1 MLTINKC
8 YTGFILLMSIA
19 QSKRKLIA
27 ATALFIAVGSLT
39 GAIVTGGATTI
50 TFAQTGGQDG
60 GGGATTGGGAGQQGG
75 QQGRIVQQ
83 GTVTSGPFPLP
94 GPDFEEDQGAEI
106 LPLMQNNVYSGVLT
120 YTASEAVS
128 VAILNVQQDL
138 NETQQAILNGTEDGE
153 FGTLTTSQ
161 LDNQTSVALTV
172 LPAAASGSIPFTG
185 NGIWLHTDGTL
196 FAASYAVSA
205 QTLQPE
211 TVNEISN
218 ATLTADEDGDEDA
231 DAAGDEDA
239 DAAGDEDAD
248 ADDGVDG
255 AVNGN
260 ATDGDDGVDGA
271 VNGNATDGDGEE
283 DA

>member
-1 MLTINKC
+1 MLTINIC

-39 GAIVTGGATTI
+39 GAIATGGAVTVSY
-50 TFAQTGGQDG
+50 AQTEGQDG
-60 GGGATTGGGAGQQGG
+60 GGGANTEEGAGQQGG

-94 GPDFEEDQGAEI
+94 GPDFEGDQGAEI
-106 LPLMQNNVYSGVLT
+106 LPLMQDNVYSGVLT
-120 YTASEAVS
+120 YSASEAVS

-138 NETQQAILNGTEDGE
+138 NQTQQALLNGTEDGE

-185 NGIWLHTDGTL
+185 NGIWLHTDGTP

-211 TVNEISN
+211 IVNQISN
-218 ATLTADEDGDEDA
+218 ATVTTAEDGEDEDA
-231 DAAGDEDA
+231 DAGDDEDA
-239 DAAGDEDAD
+239 DAGDAGDDDA
-248 ADDGVDG
+248 G
-255 AVNGN
+255 AAVN
-260 ATDGDDGVDGA
+260 ATDADGA
-271 VNGNATDGDGEE
+271 
-283 DA
+283 

>member
-1 MLTINKC
+1 MLTINIC
-8 YTGFILLMSIA
+8 YTGFIVLMSIT

-39 GAIVTGGATTI
+39 GAIATGGATTI
-50 TFAQTGGQDG
+50 TFAQTEEQDG
-60 GGGATTGGGAGQQGG
+60 GGGATIEEGAGQQGG

-94 GPDFEEDQGAEI
+94 GPDFEGDQGAEI
-106 LPLMQNNVYSGVLT
+106 LPLMQDNVYSGVLT
-120 YTASEAVS
+120 YSASEAVS

-138 NETQQAILNGTEDGE
+138 NQTQQALLNGTEDGE

-172 LPAAASGSIPFTG
+172 LPAAASASIPFTG
-185 NGIWLHTDGTL
+185 NGLWLHTDGTP

-211 TVNEISN
+211 IVNQISN
-218 ATLTADEDGDEDA
+218 ATVTAGDDGEDAGDDEDA
-231 DAAGDEDA
+231 DAGDDAG
-239 DAAGDEDAD
+239 AA
-248 ADDGVDG
+248 V
-255 AVNGN
+255 N
-260 ATDGDDGVDGA
+260 ATDANGA
-271 VNGNATDGDGEE
+271 
-283 DA
+283 

>member
-1 MLTINKC
+1 MLTINIC
-8 YTGFILLMSIA
+8 YTGFIVLMSIA

-39 GAIVTGGATTI
+39 GAIATGGATTI
-50 TFAQTGGQDG
+50 TFAQTEEQDG
-60 GGGATTGGGAGQQGG
+60 GGGATTEEGAGQQGG

-94 GPDFEEDQGAEI
+94 GPDFEGDQGAEI
-106 LPLMQNNVYSGVLT
+106 LPLMQDNVYSGVLT
-120 YTASEAVS
+120 YSASEAVS

-138 NETQQAILNGTEDGE
+138 NQTQQALLNGTEDGE

-172 LPAAASGSIPFTG
+172 LPAAASASIPFTG
-185 NGIWLHTDGTL
+185 NGIWLHTDGTP

-211 TVNEISN
+211 IVNQISN
-218 ATLTADEDGDEDA
+218 ATVTAADDGEDA
-231 DAAGDEDA
+231 GD
-239 DAAGDEDAD
+239 DAD
-248 ADDGVDG
+248 ADADAGDDADADAGDDADDDAG
-255 AVNGN
+255 AAVN
-260 ATDGDDGVDGA
+260 ATD
-271 VNGNATDGDGEE
+271 TDE
-283 DA
+283 A

>member
-1 MLTINKC
+1 
-8 YTGFILLMSIA
+8 MSIT

-39 GAIVTGGATTI
+39 GAIATGGATTI
-50 TFAQTGGQDG
+50 TFAQTEEQDG
-60 GGGATTGGGAGQQGG
+60 GGGATIEEGAGQQGG

-94 GPDFEEDQGAEI
+94 GPDFEGDQGAEI
-106 LPLMQNNVYSGVLT
+106 LPLMQDNVYSGVLT
-120 YTASEAVS
+120 YSASEAVS

-138 NETQQAILNGTEDGE
+138 NQTQQALLNGTEDGE

-172 LPAAASGSIPFTG
+172 LPAAASASIPFTG
-185 NGIWLHTDGTL
+185 NGIWLHTDGTP

-211 TVNEISN
+211 IVNQISN
-218 ATLTADEDGDEDA
+218 ATVTAADDGEDAGDEEDA
-231 DAAGDEDA
+231 DAGDE
-239 DAAGDEDAD
+239 EDAD
-248 ADDGVDG
+248 ADDDAG
-255 AVNGN
+255 AAGNGTLTPV
-260 ATDGDDGVDGA
+260 A
-271 VNGNATDGDGEE
+271 
-283 DA
+283 